1 MGLGVI
7 VRGGGLIT
15 LCHSSGVILLAEGF
29 ENVSWPWLSPL
40 RGWGSLTK
48 TSIGKFVYIANH
60 FIFVRLNPFKF
71 RVDIEGW

>member
-1 MGLGVI
+1 M
-7 VRGGGLIT
+7 RDGGLIT
-15 LCHSSGVILLAEGF
+15 LCHSSGVNLLAEGF
-29 ENVSWPWLSPL
+29 ENVSWPWLSAL